1 MFDRR
6 FIKIRLLSVN
16 MSVANN
22 REKIKR
28 KIIKVDKDKCTGCG
42 KCVVGCEEGAL
53 EIIDGKAEVVN
64 ESFCDGLG
72 ACIGECP
79 EGALTIEIRDAYP
92 FDEDLVENVQ
102 KKGLKKINIGIENNF
117 TCSCPSS
124 QPIVYDSPWE
134 DSRDINEISSALR
147 QWPIKIE
154 LVNPEAPYFR
164 NNELLIVS
172 DCSSLAYGDFHR
184 RILKG
189 RPIVTL
195 CPMLDLDDTIL
206 TKLQTIIENNP
217 IETIELVLMEVPC
230 CKKISFLLDQIIS
243 EIEKEVSVK
252 TTIISRDGKI
262 K

>member
-1 MFDRR
+1 
-6 FIKIRLLSVN
+6 
-16 MSVANN
+16 MSVTNK

-79 EGALTIEIRDAYP
+79 EGALTIEKREAYP
-92 FDEDLVENVQ
+92 FDEELVEKLQN
-102 KKGLKKINIGIENNF
+102 KEINKTYKGINSRF

-124 QPIVYDSPWE
+124 QKIIYDAPWK
-134 DSRDINEISSALR
+134 DSENIDEIPSALR
-147 QWPIKIE
+147 QWSIKIE
-154 LVNPEAPYFR
+154 LVNPDSPYFR
-164 NNELLIVS
+164 NKELLIVS
-172 DCSSLAYGDFHR
+172 DCSPLAYGDFHR
-184 RILKG
+184 KVLKG
-189 RPIVTL
+189 RPLVSI
-195 CPMLDLDDTIL
+195 CPMLDLNDTTL

-217 IETIELVLMEVPC
+217 IEIIELVLMEVPC
-230 CKKISFLLDQIIS
+230 CKKITFLLDSIIS
-243 EIEKEVSVK
+243 NINKEITVK
-252 TTIISRDGKI
+252 TTIISRDGRI